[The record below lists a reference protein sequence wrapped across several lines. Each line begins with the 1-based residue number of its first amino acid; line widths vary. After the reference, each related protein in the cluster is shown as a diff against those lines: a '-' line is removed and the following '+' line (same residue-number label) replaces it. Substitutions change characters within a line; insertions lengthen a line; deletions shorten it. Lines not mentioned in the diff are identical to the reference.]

1 VGSLNSIGSASVA
14 VMKLFCCQFGLDGHS
29 FRHVSIIHYLNG
41 FDITFYSHAADIWM
55 PFGKQQVISTN
66 ESEAWYVINTLCHHE
81 SDLHIQEHY
90 TDTGGSSDH
99 VFALTALLGFKFA
112 PRISSSL
119 DK

>member
-1 VGSLNSIGSASVA
+1 
-14 VMKLFCCQFGLDGHS
+14 
-29 FRHVSIIHYLNG
+29 
-41 FDITFYSHAADIWM
+41 M

-66 ESEAWYVINTLCHHE
+66 ESEAWYVIDALCHHE

-119 DK
+119 DRNLYSYQPLGD